1 MSSFDKEKILNGTD
15 KKKLIQGYKYLK
27 ENFTKVNAYDYF
39 SLYEKKPLSFI
50 LENSE
55 YIFKEPYKGYEFYK
69 NIMENALIPYDT
81 YDKELNKIMNFIE
94 ENGDSM
100 SNEQKEMYYQLYES
114 IDNRRSENINAVNLH
129 SEMTGYTSNSARVLY
144 DTIYLNSI
152 GVLSESTC
160 SKLMNECL
168 TSNNCEFMDIVNCLI
183 SRPDYNTKLNIYLE
197 DAYVDGTIIPSEVK
211 QNSTIKNILSRMMRD
226 TMFAEKVENIHNTNL
241 RYNIIGLAN
250 INDNEVI
257 DDILYEHVYDYDPF
271 YSSMFEAVER
281 VYIDDYKSELMAEEY
296 ATEKYDREKSML
308 NVYENARDFMVYD
321 MISES
326 DSEEN
331 NCNMSCETAMA
342 LINESVG
349 IGILP
354 SMGQQL
360 LALESK
366 IFELKEATS
375 RDGMGKASAPIS
387 KRIGSDLD
395 DEKFSKKKRNSSDS
409 EEYDKAKRKHA
420 ESDYEEPDDSDED
433 DEDDEEDNKNSSR
446 NKIKIVTKNKDI
458 DSDEDNDDDDEEMKD
473 REPIKMTVKKR
484 KRSLGSGAE
493 AAIVSANSKIDRA
506 VSAVDNAGKHAKA
519 IVRGT
524 TQIPRELDEKVK
536 QMIYEWDTMDDNR
549 RKEFMLEPGNR
560 KKYIKNFNLL
570 LAYGTTASINPMLTI
585 MLMMYRKAS
594 KTKNKRVRNELI
606 QELKT
611 EIKVV
616 QMKKEDARA
625 QGDLEASYE
634 LQRIEDKFKFQMG
647 RIAANYKAA

>member
-81 YDKELNKIMNFIE
+81 YDKELDKIHSFIE

-129 SEMTGYTSNSARVLY
+129 SEMTGDTSNSARVLY

-197 DAYVDGTIIPSEVK
+197 DAYVDDTIIPSEVK

-308 NVYENARDFMVYD
+308 SVYENARDFMVYD

-349 IGILP
+349 IGTLP

-366 IFELKEATS
+366 IFELKEASS
-375 RDGMGKASAPIS
+375 RDGMGKASDPIA
-387 KRIGSDLD
+387 KRVGSNFD
-395 DEKFSKKKRNSSDS
+395 DDNFSKKKRRSTDNEDD
-409 EEYDKAKRKHA
+409 DKSKRKHS
-420 ESDYEEPDDSDED
+420 ESDYEEPDDDED
-433 DEDDEEDNKNSSR
+433 DNEDDDNEHSSR
-446 NKIKIVTKNKDI
+446 SKIKIVTKNKDI
-458 DSDEDNDDDDEEMKD
+458 DNDDDEEDDDETKD

-484 KRSLGSGAE
+484 KRSLASGAE

-506 VSAVDNAGKHAKA
+506 AAAVDNAGKHAKA

-524 TQIPRELDEKVK
+524 TQIPRELDDKIK
-536 QMIYEWDTMDDNR
+536 QMIQDWDTMDDNR

-570 LAYGTTASINPMLTI
+570 LAYGTSASINPMLTI

-594 KTKNKRVRNELI
+594 KTKNKRVRNELL

-616 QMKKEDARA
+616 QMKKEDARTA
-625 QGDLEASYE
+625 GDMDASYE
-634 LQRIEDKFKFQMG
+634 LQRIEDKFKFQMA